1 MRVCR
6 DATFG
11 TKANREADVPNEEDA
26 VGEARMLHSAGI
38 GKVSALYAYIMWE
51 VWEEGVGED

>member
-11 TKANREADVPNEEDA
+11 TKANSEADVPNEEDT
-26 VGEARMLHSAGI
+26 VGEARRILLVLVKSVRCMLT
-38 GKVSALYAYIMWE
+38 
-51 VWEEGVGED
+51 

>member
-11 TKANREADVPNEEDA
+11 TKANREADVPNEEDT
-26 VGEARMLHSAGI
+26 VGEARTILLVLVKSVCCMLT
-38 GKVSALYAYIMWE
+38 
-51 VWEEGVGED
+51 